1 MSTMTAE
8 SSNKTPTKDTQAKDT
23 DVREEIQELR
33 HAMELQAA
41 TQAGVD
47 ATQVATMTGAQA
59 TQAAA
64 HAGTWSTMA
73 AGAGGLIVGVFLAL
87 AFAATN
93 RS

>member
-1 MSTMTAE
+1 MSAMTAE
-8 SSNKTPTKDTQAKDT
+8 SSNKTPLKEK

-33 HAMELQAA
+33 HALELQAA

-47 ATQVATMTGAQA
+47 ATQVATTTGAQA

-73 AGAGGLIVGVFLAL
+73 AGAGGLVVGVFLAL
-87 AFAATN
+87 DFAATS

>member
-8 SSNKTPTKDTQAKDT
+8 NNKTSKDQTGQKDM
-23 DVREEIQELR
+23 DVREEIQELK

-73 AGAGGLIVGVFLAL
+73 AGAGGIIVGVFLAL
-87 AFAATN
+87 AFAATS

>member
-1 MSTMTAE
+1 MSATMTE
-8 SSNKTPTKDTQAKDT
+8 SSNKTPSKDKNEM
-23 DVREEIQELR
+23 DVREEIQELK

>member
-8 SSNKTPTKDTQAKDT
+8 SSNKTPSKDQKST
-23 DVREEIQELR
+23 DVREEIQELK

-47 ATQVATMTGAQA
+47 ATQVATMAGAQA

-64 HAGTWSTMA
+64 HAGTWSTIA
-73 AGAGGLIVGVFLAL
+73 AGAGGLIVGMFLAL
-87 AFAATN
+87 AFAATT

>member
-1 MSTMTAE
+1 MSTMTADN
-8 SSNKTPTKDTQAKDT
+8 NKTSKDQKDM
-23 DVREEIQELR
+23 DVREEIQELK

-87 AFAATN
+87 AFAATS

>member
-1 MSTMTAE
+1 MSTMTE
-8 SSNKTPTKDTQAKDT
+8 SNNKTSKDQKDLSLH
-23 DVREEIQELR
+23 EEIQELK
-33 HAMELQAA
+33 HAMEIQAA

-73 AGAGGLIVGVFLAL
+73 AGAGGLIVGMFLAL
-87 AFAATN
+87 AFAATT

>member
-8 SSNKTPTKDTQAKDT
+8 SSNKTPSKEQKDT
-23 DVREEIQELR
+23 DVREEVQELK
-33 HAMELQAA
+33 HAIELQAA

-64 HAGTWSTMA
+64 HAGTWSTML
-73 AGAGGLIVGVFLAL
+73 AGAGGLIVGLFLAL
-87 AFAATN
+87 AFAATR

>member
-8 SSNKTPTKDTQAKDT
+8 NSKTSKNQTDQKDM
-23 DVREEIQELR
+23 DVREEIQELK
-33 HAMELQAA
+33 HALELQAA

-87 AFAATN
+87 AFAATS